1 MTNRLCR
8 EISHARYAYC
18 AFVSKVLVA
27 FDLAGKRRGKPGC
40 PFDAFALP
48 GGYCCWLAGRELID
62 QRPPA
67 VRPPHFRS
75 RVEHLLAIAREKDA
89 GGKTAS
95 TRGRWKIVRVV
106 SGWGF

>member
-1 MTNRLCR
+1 MPSRCPADTVL
-8 EISHARYAYC
+8 ARRPRARVTDALRSQNAPA
-18 AFVSKVLVA
+18 AFPESA
-27 FDLAGKRRGKPGC
+27 RA
-40 PFDAFALP
+40 
-48 GGYCCWLAGRELID
+48 ID
-62 QRPPA
+62 RRPPA
-67 VRPPHFRS
+67 VRPAFRS